1 MTALQSMTAPLRPW
15 RRGARDRRRWTPL
28 VTHPP
33 NQRWRL
39 RHGDHRSD
47 PVLEPTERV
56 WLLDLVAGWLPTS
69 HRNSAT
75 RYRGPGRCRSASEL

>member
-1 MTALQSMTAPLRPW
+1 MTAPLRPW

-47 PVLEPTERV
+47 PRPGAHGAGVAARPGGRLAADQSPQFRDQVQRTWAMRV
-56 WLLDLVAGWLPTS
+56 SV
-69 HRNSAT
+69 RI
-75 RYRGPGRCRSASEL
+75 